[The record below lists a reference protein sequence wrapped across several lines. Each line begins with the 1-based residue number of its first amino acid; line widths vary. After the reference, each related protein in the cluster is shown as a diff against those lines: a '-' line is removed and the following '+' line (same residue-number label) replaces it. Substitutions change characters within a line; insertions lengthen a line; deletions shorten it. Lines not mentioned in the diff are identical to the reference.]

1 MNLEYPKKYPK
12 YVFACQF
19 RAKNHNFH
27 NFQIL
32 RIFIRFQN
40 LKIFHKFK
48 FFSGLVCN
56 RWRRGA
62 TVICGCATETPKH
75 GSRPRCMVS
84 TAYPFDS
91 YTCTYACNRGY
102 TLEGVNMR
110 QCLAN
115 QQWDTDLPRCV
126 PANNKGGSDGET
138 KVAPRPKMNPE
149 TRSMKKV
156 CKAGF

>member
-1 MNLEYPKKYPK
+1 
-12 YVFACQF
+12 
-19 RAKNHNFH
+19 
-27 NFQIL
+27 
-32 RIFIRFQN
+32 
-40 LKIFHKFK
+40 
-48 FFSGLVCN
+48 
-56 RWRRGA
+56 
-62 TVICGCATETPKH
+62 
-75 GSRPRCMVS
+75 
-84 TAYPFDS
+84 
-91 YTCTYACNRGY
+91 
-102 TLEGVNMR
+102 MR